1 MPESNVLADS
11 VSDAPQAFDV
21 RLAAFELRNLSYGRL
36 LAYRDD
42 ARWGMNQFLV
52 GSANYELHR
61 RRESAATHRLN
72 SIDAD

>member
-1 MPESNVLADS
+1 MFESNVLADS
-11 VSDAPQAFDV
+11 ISSAPKAFDV
-21 RLAAFELRNLSYGRL
+21 RAAAYELRNLSYGRL

-52 GSANYELHR
+52 GSANHELHR

-72 SIDAD
+72 SVDAD